1 MNLHNDDG
9 TLNEAGQ
16 KIVDILDS
24 KEFMSDLYEGLDKKT
39 RDELGQFYTPAKICI
54 QMIEMFKT
62 TEFSEKN
69 ILDPCCGSG
78 NLLIA
83 MLAAD
88 ADSDKIYGN
97 DYDERA
103 VKLCRNRINRACDI
117 LGKPRIQDW
126 QIHQGN
132 ALQVRCL
139 IEFGKEY
146 DANYNPEYI
155 DDLEYAQSY
164 EHDEE
169 QTFLGETRVYHVKE
183 LSWADENKK
192 AQERLENKQ
201 QLEKRNMQKTTEKT
215 EKTEQVNLFEDF
227 FGGN

>member
-1 MNLHNDDG
+1 MNLHNNDG

-54 QMIEMFKT
+54 KMIEMFKA
-62 TEFSEKN
+62 TEFSGKN

-83 MLAAD
+83 MLAAG

-117 LGKPRIQDW
+117 LGKPHIQDW

-132 ALQVRCL
+132 ALIPDCL
-139 IEFGKEY
+139 TEFSQEY
-146 DANYNPEYI
+146 DNTI
-155 DDLEYAQSY
+155 L
-164 EHDEE
+164 
-169 QTFLGETRVYHVKE
+169 KE
-183 LSWADENKK
+183 LLKRRNGLKGGWVADP
-192 AQERLENKQ
+192 ERYVAKGEVYQ
-201 QLEKRNMQKTTEKT
+201 PG
-215 EKTEQVNLFEDF
+215 LFEDF